1 MNQVR
6 VFAFID
12 SQNLNLGVRDM
23 GWKLDFQKFRKYLTD
38 KYHVSSAL
46 LFLGYVK
53 SNQHLYDHLTESG
66 YKLIFKHTVKTRYG
80 IKGNVDAELIVY
92 ALTHV
97 YEKICDK
104 VIVVSGDGDFAILAE
119 FLLKKDALSAFI
131 VPNKQT
137 VSILIKKV
145 FVKYQCLNLLESL
158 NNRKDSLEKKEPLY
172 RSGNR

>member
-1 MNQVR
+1 MKQTR

-23 GWKLDFQKFRKYLTD
+23 GWRLDFQRFRKYLTD
-38 KYHVSSAL
+38 KYRVSSAL

-53 SNQHLYDHLTESG
+53 SNQYLYDYLAKSG

-80 IKGNVDAELIVY
+80 LKGNVNAELIVY
-92 ALTHV
+92 ALAHV

-104 VIVVSGDGDFAILAE
+104 AVVVSGDGDFAILAE
-119 FLLKKDALSAFI
+119 FLLKKEALSAFI

-145 FVKYQCLNLLESL
+145 FVKY
-158 NNRKDSLEKKEPLY
+158 
-172 RSGNR
+172 